1 MEIKRIKEEDLHLPK
16 APAMAP
22 QIDWGKDF
30 LDWDAEQQNRYLR
43 RLCSALNHAT
53 ELIQNERNEALQECH
68 RMSAA
73 VDNADK
79 AVAIQ
84 KAIVLKA
91 ITDHNEQKQDFI
103 ARIQELES
111 QVRIQDNLI
120 KGMENGDNC
129 RLDN

>member
-1 MEIKRIKEEDLHLPK
+1 MEIKKIKEKDLHLPP

-30 LDWDAEQQNRYLR
+30 LEWDPEQQNRYLR
-43 RLCSALNHAT
+43 RLCSALNQASDT
-53 ELIQNERNEALQECH
+53 IQKERNALL
-68 RMSAA
+68 
-73 VDNADK
+73 VDMHKMKDCVENADK

-91 ITDHNEQKQDFI
+91 ITDHNAQKQELI
-103 ARIQELES
+103 KQLQELELKIK
-111 QVRIQDNLI
+111 IQDNII
-120 KGMENGDNC
+120 KGMENGDNG